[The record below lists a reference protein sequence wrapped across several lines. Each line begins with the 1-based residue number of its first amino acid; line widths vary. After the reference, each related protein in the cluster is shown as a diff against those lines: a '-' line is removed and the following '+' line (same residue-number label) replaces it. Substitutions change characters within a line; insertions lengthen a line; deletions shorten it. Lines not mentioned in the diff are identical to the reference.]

1 MAEDVVKIS
10 RALVSVSN
18 KEGLFEL
25 AAELTAHGVEIY
37 STGGTASALRAAGYK
52 TLDVSEYTQFPEMM
66 HGRLKTLH
74 PKVFGGILARRE
86 EAEDASAMRDHGILP
101 FDLIVVNLYP
111 FEVTVARPECKF
123 EEAIEQI
130 DIGGPSLLRAAA
142 KNHAYV
148 AVVSEPYQYAELIEG
163 LRSRGGTTLE
173 QRRKFAAE
181 AFGYTGCYDSAIAAY
196 FAAQVDTPFPA
207 SMPVGLRRVN
217 KLRYGE
223 NPHQGAAVYRA
234 VTPPPT
240 GSLVGAKQ
248 LHGKELS
255 FNNLLDLDS
264 ALSIV
269 RNIDLPSAVVI
280 KHNNPCGAAQAKTL
294 ADALSNA
301 LAGDPLSAFGGVL
314 ALNRV
319 VDEPTARVLCQ
330 PKLFVEAIAAPDF
343 SPEAIQILTTEPKW
357 KLNVRLLQVGEV
369 RRLPITRQLRHLEG
383 GMLVQDTDTA
393 IDPTSEWKCVTKAT
407 VSEAEMADVKF
418 IWEICKHVKSNA
430 IVVGSQGMV
439 RGVGAGQMSRV
450 DSVEIALQKA
460 GANAR
465 GAVMASDAFFPFP
478 DSVEKAVA
486 AGIKIVIQPGGS
498 KKDDEIIA
506 ICDAHGIA
514 MLMTGRRHFK
524 H

>member
-1 MAEDVVKIS
+1 MAEGLIKID

-25 AAELTAHGVEIY
+25 AAELAARGVEIY
-37 STGGTASALRAAGYK
+37 STGGTASSLRAAGYK
-52 TLDVSEYTQFPEMM
+52 TLEVSSYTQFPEMM

-74 PKVFGGILARRE
+74 PRVFGGILARRDQE
-86 EAEDASAMRDHGILP
+86 EDLAAMREHGILP

-142 KNHAYV
+142 KNHAHV
-148 AVVSEPYQYAELIEG
+148 AVVSEPYQYTELIEG
-163 LRSRGGTTLE
+163 LRKHGGTTLE
-173 QRRKFAAE
+173 LRKRFAAE
-181 AFGYTGCYDSAIAAY
+181 AFAYTGCYDAAIAAY
-196 FAAQVDTPFPA
+196 FAAQVGTPFPA
-207 SMPVGLRRVN
+207 SMPVGLRRVS

-264 ALSIV
+264 ALAIV
-269 RNIDLPSAVVI
+269 RNIESPSAAVI
-280 KHNNPCGAAQAKTL
+280 KHNNPCGAAQAQSL
-294 ADALSNA
+294 AEALQKA

-319 VDEPTARVLCQ
+319 VDAATAKVLCE
-330 PKLFVEAIAAPDF
+330 PGLFVEAIAAPDF
-343 SPEAIQILTTEPKW
+343 SAEAKQILTSEPKW
-357 KLNVRLLQVGEV
+357 KQNVRLLQVGEV
-369 RRLPITRQLRHLEG
+369 RRLPVTRQLKHLEG

-393 IDPTSEWKCVTKAT
+393 VDPTSDWTCVTKASI
-407 VSEAEMADVKF
+407 SEAQMADVKF
-418 IWEICKHVKSNA
+418 VWEICKHVKSNA
-430 IVVGSQGMV
+430 IAVGKDGMV
-439 RGVGAGQMSRV
+439 HGVGAGQMSRV
-450 DSVEIALQKA
+450 DAVDIALRKA
-460 GANAR
+460 GENAR
-465 GAVMASDAFFPFP
+465 GAVMASDAFFPFA
-478 DSVEKAVA
+478 DSIEKAAA
-486 AGIKIVIQPGGS
+486 AGIKIIVQPGGS
-498 KKDDEIIA
+498 KKDDEIVA
-506 ICDAHGIA
+506 VSNVNGIA

>member
-1 MAEDVVKIS
+1 LEDQVKIT
-10 RALVSVSN
+10 RALISVSN
-18 KEGLFEL
+18 KEGLFDL
-25 AAELTAHGVEIY
+25 AAELASRGVEIY
-37 STGGTASALRAAGYK
+37 STGGTGAALRAAGYNV
-52 TLDVSEYTQFPEMM
+52 LDVASYTQFPEMM

-74 PKVFGGILARRE
+74 PRVFGGILGRRDLD
-86 EAEDASAMRDHGILP
+86 EDRTSMREHGILP

-142 KNHAYV
+142 KNHAHV
-148 AVVSEPYQYAELIEG
+148 AVVSEPYQYVELIDS
-163 LRSRGGTTLE
+163 LKRCGGTAREL
-173 QRRKFAAE
+173 RRKFAAE
-181 AFGYTGCYDSAIAAY
+181 AFAYTGCYDAAIAAY
-196 FAAQVDTPFPA
+196 FADQVGASFPA

-223 NPHQGAAVYRA
+223 NPHQGAALYRA

-264 ALSIV
+264 ALAIV
-269 RNIDLPSAVVI
+269 RNIDLPAAVVI
-280 KHNNPCGAAQAKTL
+280 KHNNPCGAAQAETL
-294 ADALSNA
+294 ATALSNA
-301 LAGDPLSAFGGVL
+301 LAGDSISAFGGVL

-319 VDEPTARVLCQ
+319 VDADTAKVLCA
-330 PKLFVEAIAAPDF
+330 PGLFVEAIAAPDF
-343 SPEAIQILTTEPKW
+343 SAEAKNILTSEPKW
-357 KLNVRLLQVGEV
+357 RQNVRLLQVGEV

-393 IDPTSEWKCVTKAT
+393 VDSTSEWRLATKTA
-407 VSEAEMADVKF
+407 VDDALMADVKF
-418 IWEICKHVKSNA
+418 VWEIVKHVKSNA
-430 IVVGSQGMV
+430 IAIGKEGMI
-439 RGVGAGQMSRV
+439 RGVGAGQMSRI
-450 DSVEIALQKA
+450 DAVEIALAKA
-460 GANAR
+460 GEHSR
-465 GAVMASDAFFPFP
+465 GAVMASDAFFPFA
-478 DSVEKAVA
+478 DSIYRAAK
-486 AGIKIVIQPGGS
+486 AGITVVIQPGGS
-498 KKDDEIIA
+498 KKDEEVIAACDEH
-506 ICDAHGIA
+506 DVA

>member
-1 MAEDVVKIS
+1 MSDGQIKIR
-10 RALVSVSN
+10 RALISVSN

-25 AAELTAHGVEIY
+25 AAELASQDIEIY
-37 STGGTASALRAAGYK
+37 STGGTSSALRAAGYK
-52 TLDVSEYTQFPEMM
+52 TLDVSDYTQFPEMM

-74 PKVFGGILARRE
+74 PKVFGGILARRQLE
-86 EAEDASAMRDHGILP
+86 EDRAAMESHGILP

-142 KNHAYV
+142 KNHAHV

-163 LRSRGGTTLE
+163 LRKHGGTTLE
-173 QRRKFAAE
+173 LRRKFAAE

-196 FAAQVDTPFPA
+196 FAEQVATPFPA

-223 NPHQGAAVYRA
+223 NPHQAAAVYRA

-264 ALSIV
+264 ALAIV
-269 RNIDLPSAVVI
+269 RNIELPSAVVI
-280 KHNNPCGAAQAKTL
+280 KHNNPCGAAQAQTL
-294 ADALSNA
+294 ADAISKA
-301 LAGDPLSAFGGVL
+301 LAGDPLSAYGGVL
-314 ALNRV
+314 AVNRL
-319 VDEPTARVLCQ
+319 VDAETARVLCA
-330 PKLFVEAIAAPDF
+330 PGLFVEAIAAPDF
-343 SPEAIQILTTEPKW
+343 SAEAKQILTTEPKW

-369 RRLPITRQLRHLEG
+369 RRLPITRQVRHLEG

-393 IDPTSEWKCVTKAT
+393 IDPTDDWKWTTKAI
-407 VSEAEMADVKF
+407 APDALLGDVKF

-430 IVVGSQGMV
+430 IVVGKEGMV

-450 DSVEIALQKA
+450 DSVEIALHKA
-460 GANAR
+460 GEHAR
-465 GAVMASDAFFPFP
+465 GAVMASDAFFPFS
-478 DSVEKAVA
+478 DSIEKAA
-486 AGIKIVIQPGGS
+486 KAGVKVIVQPGGS
-498 KKDDEIIA
+498 KKDDEVIA
-506 ICDAHGIA
+506 ACDAHGIA